1 MSLYIENM
9 NQQTFKVFYEESI
22 IEYAA
27 EHVKS
32 GGWEEDGS
40 IERARTEF
48 ENLLP
53 DGLNTSNQYLL
64 SVINN
69 SVDIGYLWLHI
80 FAVKEQKKCFIY
92 DIKIKDTYRGHGLGT
107 KTMECIEKYCKNKEV
122 ESIGLHVFGHNKRA
136 VSLYN
141 KMGFETT
148 NYRMEKKL
156 K

>member
-1 MSLYIENM
+1 MCVYLKQM
-9 NQQTFKVFYEESI
+9 NKKVFESFYEESI
-22 IEYAA
+22 VDYAN

-32 GGWEEDGS
+32 GDWEAEGS
-40 IERARTEF
+40 TERARSEF

-53 DGLNTSNQYLL
+53 EGLDTSNQYLL

-69 SVDIGYLWLHI
+69 DVNIGYLWLHI
-80 FAVKEQKKCFIY
+80 FAFKEQKKCFIY

-107 KTMECIEKYCKNKEV
+107 KTMECLEGYCKDKDV
-122 ESIGLHVFGHNKRA
+122 ETIGWHVFGHNKRA

>member
-1 MSLYIENM
+1 MSIYLENM
-9 NQQTFKVFYEESI
+9 KQQTFKPFYEESI
-22 IEYAA
+22 IQYAA

-32 GGWEEDGS
+32 GDWEEEES

-53 DGLNTSNQYLL
+53 EGLNTSNQYLL

-69 SVDIGYLWLHI
+69 DVNIGYLWLHI
-80 FAVKEQKKCFIY
+80 FAFKEQKKCFIY

-107 KTMECIEKYCKNKEV
+107 KTMECLEGYCKDKDV
-122 ESIGLHVFGHNKRA
+122 ETIGLHVFGHNKRA

>member
-1 MSLYIENM
+1 MALTLEKM
-9 NQQTFKVFYEESI
+9 KKQVFESYYEESI
-22 IEYAA
+22 IEYAE

-32 GGWEEDGS
+32 GDWEKEGS
-40 IERARTEF
+40 IERANTEF

-53 DGLNTSNQYLL
+53 EGLDTSNQYLM
-64 SVINN
+64 SVIHNN
-69 SVDIGYLWLHI
+69 VDIGYLWLYI
-80 FAVKEQKKCFIY
+80 FEVKEQKKCFIY
-92 DIKIKDTYRGHGLGT
+92 DIKIKDTYRGRGLGT
-107 KTMECIEKYCKNKEV
+107 KTMECIEEYCKNKDI